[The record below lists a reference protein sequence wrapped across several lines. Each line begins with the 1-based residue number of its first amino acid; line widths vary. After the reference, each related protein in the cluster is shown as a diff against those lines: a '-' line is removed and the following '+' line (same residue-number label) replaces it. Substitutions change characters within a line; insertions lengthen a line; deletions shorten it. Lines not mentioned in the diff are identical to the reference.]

1 VPRRSDS
8 VMPGSPP
15 ILLRIAL
22 VAMACAFVPPA
33 VVPAATGGA
42 PAAAAAEADAPA
54 AAPADTASRPVNPR
68 YVLLDTRGRMVG
80 NEDFPGRFQLITFGY
95 TFCPDVCPTTLAT
108 MVQVRRRLGELGE
121 RLQLVF
127 ITLDPERDT
136 PEVLAKYAE
145 YFGPGITALT
155 GPPQLVQAAAD
166 HFRITVRRYA
176 DPGAKA
182 GFYSIDHTTGLY
194 LLGPDGQF
202 IVRLPYDAGI
212 EQTAARLDAILRV
225 EEGR

>member
-1 VPRRSDS
+1 MKALLGAWIAVLVAVVGWIAWDAFRGDGKPAIGGPFALVDQNGATVTSDS
-8 VMPGSPP
+8 LKGKP
-15 ILLRIAL
+15 
-22 VAMACAFVPPA
+22 
-33 VVPAATGGA
+33 T
-42 PAAAAAEADAPA
+42 
-54 AAPADTASRPVNPR
+54 
-68 YVLLDTRGRMVG
+68 
-80 NEDFPGRFQLITFGY
+80 LIYFGY

-108 MVQVRRRLGELGE
+108 MVQVRHRLGALGE

-212 EQTAARLDAILRV
+212 EPTAARLDAILRA

>member
-1 VPRRSDS
+1 MTRESPRAS
-8 VMPGSPP
+8 
-15 ILLRIAL
+15 LRAARVAL
-22 VAMACAFVPPA
+22 VPVLVALMAL
-33 VVPAATGGA
+33 AAT
-42 PAAAAAEADAPA
+42 PAAAGETPDTTAPA
-54 AAPADTASRPVNPR
+54 GDRSGPVNPR

-108 MVQVRRRLGELGE
+108 MVQVRHRLGALGE

-212 EQTAARLDAILRV
+212 EPTAARLDAILRA

>member
-1 VPRRSDS
+1 MTPESRRAPRW
-8 VMPGSPP
+8 V
-15 ILLRIAL
+15 AL
-22 VAMACAFVPPA
+22 VALSCAGATPA
-33 VVPAATGGA
+33 AVPAAVG
-42 PAAAAAEADAPA
+42 DAPV
-54 AAPADTASRPVNPR
+54 AAPAVEEPGPVNPR
-68 YVLLDTRGRMVG
+68 YVLVDTRGRMVG

-108 MVQVRRRLGELGE
+108 MVQVRRRLGDLGG

-136 PEVLAKYAE
+136 PGVLAKYAE

-155 GPPQLVQAAAD
+155 GPPELVQAAAD
-166 HFRITVRRYA
+166 HYRITFRRYA
-176 DPGAKA
+176 HPGAKA

-212 EQTAARLDAILRV
+212 ERTAARLDEILRS
-225 EEGR
+225 EDGP

>member
-1 VPRRSDS
+1 MTRESPRA
-8 VMPGSPP
+8 P
-15 ILLRIAL
+15 LRAARVAL
-22 VAMACAFVPPA
+22 VPVLVALMAL
-33 VVPAATGGA
+33 AAT
-42 PAAAAAEADAPA
+42 PAAAGETPDTT
-54 AAPADTASRPVNPR
+54 APADDRSGPVNPR

-108 MVQVRRRLGELGE
+108 MVQVRHRLGALGE

-212 EQTAARLDAILRV
+212 EPTAARLDAILRA